1 MISSNKELLIIILGA
16 TFSCAFY
23 YLGVYRRK
31 QKEKKQERL
40 NEIKNK

>member
-1 MISSNKELLIIILGA
+1 MIDKELLIIILGA

-40 NEIKNK
+40 NEIRTD

>member
-23 YLGVYRRK
+23 YLGVYKRNKKIKK
-31 QKEKKQERL
+31 QQERL
-40 NEIKNK
+40 DRIK

>member
-16 TFSCAFY
+16 TISCAFY
-23 YLGVYRRK
+23 YLGIYIKK

-40 NEIKNK
+40 DRIK

>member
-1 MISSNKELLIIILGA
+1 MIDKELLIIILGA

-40 NEIKNK
+40 DRIK

>member
-1 MISSNKELLIIILGA
+1 MIDKELLIIILGA
-16 TFSCAFY
+16 TISCAFY

-40 NEIKNK
+40 DRIK